1 MAGPRIRWM
10 QPVKK
15 KRRVYIALGSNL
27 GNREGMLDRARG
39 ALLSCCNI
47 LRDSEN
53 LENPAIL
60 HEDQPDF
67 LNAVLEAETD
77 LTPAEL
83 LSRVKQIEQ
92 MLGRTARFRNG
103 PREIDIDILSMEDV
117 RLHTEEL
124 TLPHPGLDRPYIAV
138 LLARLSLSP
147 EDLKRH

>member
-1 MAGPRIRWM
+1 MHV
-10 QPVKK
+10 VKK

-27 GNREGMLDRARG
+27 GNREAMLDRARG
-39 ALLSCCNI
+39 ALCSYCTI

-77 LTPAEL
+77 LSAEEL

-92 MLGRTARFRNG
+92 ELGRTARFRYG
-103 PREIDIDILSMEDV
+103 PREIDIDILSMEGV
-117 RLHTEEL
+117 RTRTAEL
-124 TLPHPGLDRPYIAV
+124 TLPHPGLDRPYLCV